1 MNDNEKDIEYI
12 QSLKVDKIFLW
23 DKNPRFVI
31 DFSSDFNI
39 NYNNDDK
46 LIKELVEFE
55 DNYNDED
62 DKDNLKIFKELIDN
76 LLDNGF
82 ISDNDSIFVK
92 KCDNY
97 EKYEKYIVLEGNRRI
112 AAIKILNYL
121 KEGKSDWEE
130 WFIKKFSREY
140 FNLLNKKL
148 QVFKKIEE
156 IGCSNILTNDSEK
169 IKQKIFK
176 RDQINQKGK
185 KYWFRIIGLTHI
197 LKEYELYKQQ
207 ALDDK
212 NIIPKLSFLF
222 DKSIS
227 KIKKDLDSAIWVISC
242 LKAAKI
248 DEKEYLKWKVSALEL
263 SRSKIIDPESL
274 KNLNDLLNIKL
285 DKNLSIFKKESNNF
299 KISNPKFDITFEQ
312 LSIFLCENLKKRYY
326 TTRGWNEE
334 YIDDLICFLYP
345 NNKTKSFILR
355 LPLKTMQKIFKD
367 KSKFSEL
374 KSVTEDEKKDG
385 QQIVNEYDEIQT
397 IDNKLIEKIST
408 LNNIKQ
414 SFLKKC
420 KARTTE
426 ENNIVIHFC
435 AFIEFLYHEFNNLK
449 IINKSTVENFPFGN
463 FSLIFR
469 NTFVMLTN
477 IIFIYKSTRLQ
488 FIEHILN
495 DNLRNIELVD
505 NIKFNDLLEQLDLTT
520 PSEFSSI
527 EKITK
532 SFFYRSNRRNIH
544 GFFTQSQPEKEAKEI
559 INLFAKNYSKL
570 FNNTYNEICNKL
582 NINCKTIENH
592 KFNFILNF
600 LNNDETMDFLCN
612 FIHNDKYIVTTYSP
626 LSSKEYKKMFLQFKK
641 LLTDFSELI
650 FSL

>member
-1 MNDNEKDIEYI
+1 MNNNEKDIEHVK
-12 QSLKVDKIFLW
+12 SLKVDKIFLW
-23 DKNPRFVI
+23 NKNPRFTI
-31 DFSSDFNI
+31 DFSNEINI
-39 NYNNDDK
+39 NYDNDDV
-46 LIKELVEFE
+46 LIKELIDFE
-55 DNYNDED
+55 KNYNDED

-82 ISDNDSIFVK
+82 ISDDDSIFVK
-92 KCDNY
+92 KCSNY
-97 EKYEKYIVLEGNRRI
+97 EKYVVLEGNRRI

-121 KEGKSDWEE
+121 KDSKPDWEE
-130 WFIKKFSREY
+130 WFIKNFSEEY
-140 FNLLNKKL
+140 FKLVKNKLLS
-148 QVFKKIEE
+148 FEKIEE
-156 IGCSNILTNDSEK
+156 IDCVCILTNDPEK

-197 LKEYELYKQQ
+197 LKEYKLYKQQ
-207 ALDDK
+207 RLDDK
-212 NIIPKLSFLF
+212 NIILKLSYLF

-227 KIKKDLDSAIWVISC
+227 KIRKDLESAIWVISC
-242 LKAAKI
+242 LKTAKI
-248 DEKEYLKWKVSALEL
+248 DEKEYIKWKVSALEL

-285 DKNLSIFKKESNNF
+285 NKESNNF
-299 KISNPKFDITFEQ
+299 EISNQKFNITFEK

-326 TTRGWNEE
+326 TTRGWKEE

-367 KSKFSEL
+367 KSKLSEL

-397 IDNKLIEKIST
+397 IDNKLIEKVST

-414 SFLKKC
+414 SFLRKC

-449 IINKSTVENFPFGN
+449 IINKSTAENFPFGN

-495 DNLRNIELVD
+495 DNLRNIVLVD

-532 SFFYRSNRRNIH
+532 SFFYRSNRRNLH

-570 FNNTYNEICNKL
+570 FNNAYNEICNKL

-626 LSSKEYKKMFLQFKK
+626 LSSKEYKKIFLQFKK

>member
-1 MNDNEKDIEYI
+1 MNNNEKDIEHI
-12 QSLKVDKIFLW
+12 KSLKVDKIFLW
-23 DKNPRFVI
+23 NKNPRFTI
-31 DFSSDFNI
+31 DFSNEINI
-39 NYNNDDK
+39 NYDSDDV
-46 LIKELVEFE
+46 LIKELIDFE
-55 DNYNDED
+55 KNYNDED

-82 ISDNDSIFVK
+82 ISDDDSIFVK
-92 KCDNY
+92 KCSNY
-97 EKYEKYIVLEGNRRI
+97 EKYVVLEGNRRI

-121 KEGKSDWEE
+121 KDSKSDWEE
-130 WFIKKFSREY
+130 WFIKNFSEEY
-140 FNLLNKKL
+140 FKLVKNKLLS
-148 QVFKKIEE
+148 FEKIEE
-156 IGCSNILTNDSEK
+156 IDCVSILTNDPEK

-197 LKEYELYKQQ
+197 LKEYKLYKQQ
-207 ALDDK
+207 RLDDK
-212 NIIPKLSFLF
+212 NIILKLSYLF

-227 KIKKDLDSAIWVISC
+227 KIRKDLESAIWVISC
-242 LKAAKI
+242 LKTAKI
-248 DEKEYLKWKVSALEL
+248 DEKEYIKWKVSALEL

-285 DKNLSIFKKESNNF
+285 NKESNNF
-299 KISNPKFDITFEQ
+299 KISNNFEISNQKFNITFEK

-326 TTRGWNEE
+326 TTRGWKEE

-367 KSKFSEL
+367 KSKLSEL
-374 KSVTEDEKKDG
+374 KSVTEDEKQDG

-449 IINKSTVENFPFGN
+449 IINKSTTENFPFGN

-495 DNLRNIELVD
+495 DNLRNIVFVD

-532 SFFYRSNRRNIH
+532 SFFYRSNGRNLH
-544 GFFTQSQPEKEAKEI
+544 GFFTQSQPKKEAKEI
-559 INLFAKNYSKL
+559 INLFVKNYSKL
-570 FNNTYNEICNKL
+570 FNNAYNEICNKL

-592 KFNFILNF
+592 KFNFILKF

>member
-1 MNDNEKDIEYI
+1 MNNNEKDIEHVK
-12 QSLKVDKIFLW
+12 SLKVDKIFLW
-23 DKNPRFVI
+23 NKNPRFTI
-31 DFSSDFNI
+31 DFSNEINI
-39 NYNNDDK
+39 NYDSDDV
-46 LIKELVEFE
+46 LIKELIDFE
-55 DNYNDED
+55 KNYNDED

-82 ISDNDSIFVK
+82 ISDDDSIFVK
-92 KCDNY
+92 KCSNY
-97 EKYEKYIVLEGNRRI
+97 EKYVVLEGNRRI

-121 KEGKSDWEE
+121 KDSKPDWEE
-130 WFIKKFSREY
+130 WFIKNFSEEY
-140 FNLLNKKL
+140 FKLVKNKLLS
-148 QVFKKIEE
+148 FEKIEE
-156 IGCSNILTNDSEK
+156 IDCVCILTNDPEK

-197 LKEYELYKQQ
+197 LKEYKLYKQQ
-207 ALDDK
+207 RLDDK
-212 NIIPKLSFLF
+212 NIILKLSYLF
-222 DKSIS
+222 DKSFS
-227 KIKKDLDSAIWVISC
+227 KIRKDLESAIWVISC
-242 LKAAKI
+242 LKTAKI
-248 DEKEYLKWKVSALEL
+248 DEKEYIKWKVSALEL

-285 DKNLSIFKKESNNF
+285 NKESNNF
-299 KISNPKFDITFEQ
+299 EISNQKFNITFEK

-326 TTRGWNEE
+326 TTRGWKEE

-367 KSKFSEL
+367 KSKLSEL

-397 IDNKLIEKIST
+397 IDNKLIEKVST

-449 IINKSTVENFPFGN
+449 IINKSTAENFPFGN

-495 DNLRNIELVD
+495 DNLRNIVLVD

-532 SFFYRSNRRNIH
+532 SFFYRSNRRNLH
-544 GFFTQSQPEKEAKEI
+544 GFFTQSQPEKETKEI

-570 FNNTYNEICNKL
+570 FNNAYNEICNKL

-626 LSSKEYKKMFLQFKK
+626 LSSKEYKKIFSQFKK

>member
-1 MNDNEKDIEYI
+1 MNNNEKDIEHI
-12 QSLKVDKIFLW
+12 KSLKVDKIFLW
-23 DKNPRFVI
+23 NKNPRFTI
-31 DFSSDFNI
+31 DFSNEINI
-39 NYNNDDK
+39 NYDSDDV
-46 LIKELVEFE
+46 LIKELIDFE
-55 DNYNDED
+55 KNYNDED

-82 ISDNDSIFVK
+82 ISDDDSIFVK
-92 KCDNY
+92 KCSNY
-97 EKYEKYIVLEGNRRI
+97 EKYVVLEGNRRI

-121 KEGKSDWEE
+121 KDSKSDWEE
-130 WFIKKFSREY
+130 WFIKNFSEEY
-140 FNLLNKKL
+140 FKLVKNKLLS
-148 QVFKKIEE
+148 FEKIEE
-156 IGCSNILTNDSEK
+156 IDCVSILTNDPEK

-197 LKEYELYKQQ
+197 LKEYKLYKQQ
-207 ALDDK
+207 QKLDDK
-212 NIIPKLSFLF
+212 NIIPKLSYLF

-227 KIKKDLDSAIWVISC
+227 KIRKDLESAIWVISC
-242 LKAAKI
+242 LKIAKI
-248 DEKEYLKWKVSALEL
+248 DEKEYIKWKVSALEL

-285 DKNLSIFKKESNNF
+285 NKESNNF
-299 KISNPKFDITFEQ
+299 EISNQKFNITFEK

-326 TTRGWNEE
+326 TTRGWKEE

-367 KSKFSEL
+367 KSKLSEL

-385 QQIVNEYDEIQT
+385 QQIVNEYDEIQI

-449 IINKSTVENFPFGN
+449 IINKSTAENFPFGN

-532 SFFYRSNRRNIH
+532 SFLYRSNRRNLH
-544 GFFTQSQPEKEAKEI
+544 GFFIQSQPEKEAKEI
-559 INLFAKNYSKL
+559 LNLFAKNYSKL
-570 FNNTYNEICNKL
+570 FNNAYNEICNKL

-626 LSSKEYKKMFLQFKK
+626 LSSKEYKKIFLQFKK

-650 FSL
+650 FSLDL

>member
-39 NYNNDDK
+39 NYDNDDK

-97 EKYEKYIVLEGNRRI
+97 EKYIVLEGNRRI

-121 KEGKSDWEE
+121 KDGKSDWEE

-222 DKSIS
+222 DKSVS

-285 DKNLSIFKKESNNF
+285 NKNLSIFKKESNNF

-326 TTRGWNEE
+326 TTRGWKDE

-345 NNKTKSFILR
+345 NNKTKSIILR
-355 LPLKTMQKIFKD
+355 LPLRTMQKIYKD
-367 KSKFSEL
+367 KSKISEL
-374 KSVTEDEKKDG
+374 KLATEDEKNDG
-385 QQIVNEYDEIQT
+385 QQIVNEYGEIQ
-397 IDNKLIEKIST
+397 IINSKLTEKISF
-408 LNNIKQ
+408 LNNKKQ
-414 SFLKKC
+414 SFLEKC
-420 KARTTE
+420 KARTIE
-426 ENNIVIHFC
+426 KNNIVIHFC
-435 AFIEFLYHEFNNLK
+435 AFIEFLYHEFNNLQ
-449 IINKSTVENFPFGN
+449 IIKKSTAENFPFGK

-477 IIFIYKSTRLQ
+477 MIFIYKSTRQ
-488 FIEHILN
+488 KFIKKILN
-495 DNLRNIELVD
+495 DDLRNIEFVD

-532 SFFYRSNRRNIH
+532 SFFYRSNRRNLH
-544 GFFTQSQPEKEAKEI
+544 GFFTQSHPETQAKKI
-559 INLFAKNYSKL
+559 IELFAQNYPSL
-570 FNNTYNEICNKL
+570 FNCVYNEICKKL
-582 NINCKTIENH
+582 NIKYETIENY
-592 KFNFILNF
+592 KFKFILNF
-600 LNNDETMDFLCN
+600 LNNDETIDFLCN

-641 LLTDFSELI
+641 LLADFNEFI
-650 FSL
+650 FSLVL